1 MIELYASILAG
12 NHVHIARDIKKAES
26 LGISRFHI
34 DVVDGHY
41 VNCLIF
47 GNQMVSDLKAE
58 TSAELYMHLT
68 TYNQFNMHLFKC
80 CA

>member
-34 DVVDGHY
+34 DVADGHY
-41 VNCLIF
+41 VNSLIF
-47 GNQMVSDLKAE
+47 GNQI
-58 TSAELYMHLT
+58 T
-68 TYNQFNMHLFKC
+68 FFC
-80 CA
+80 